1 MFPIHT
7 QRHSLSTPPASAPAL
22 PPPPRPPSSVSAD
35 GALTLGMVTP
45 QDVQAARAKASEQLQ
60 LAKAADGRRSRG
72 GWFQKCQKLARALV
86 VGDDR
91 RLDRALT
98 AQYLQLL
105 EKDGAEAEHED
116 FIGLFWRWLLLLT
129 AVAGFS
135 AAVFLGF
142 LPSEAILPVLF
153 LSFAALLG
161 GLLGI
166 VIGLFR
172 SR

>member
-1 MFPIHT
+1 MGETIW
-7 QRHSLSTPPASAPAL
+7 
-22 PPPPRPPSSVSAD
+22 
-35 GALTLGMVTP
+35 LG
-45 QDVQAARAKASEQLQ
+45 DVMIWAGL
-60 LAKAADGRRSRG
+60 
-72 GWFQKCQKLARALV
+72 
-86 VGDDR
+86 
-91 RLDRALT
+91 ALT
-98 AQYLQLL
+98 AFSLSVWYFI
-105 EKDGAEAEHED
+105 AEAEHED